1 MIDGYYNR
9 FDPAKKYEKHL
20 FRAGYVLQSSELNE
34 VQSYAE
40 DRVRGVADALFKDGD
55 VVRDA
60 QIIVN
65 SATGEVQCQS
75 GAIYLIGAVR
85 GIPSKTMTIPTTGV
99 VSVGI
104 RLVETVITELDDP
117 ALRDPAIDVR
127 NYQEAGAARLKV
139 EAIWSFQG
147 DGATGEFYPVYTVE
161 DGQLRAK
168 ETPPNLDA
176 VTQSLAR
183 YDRDSAGGTYVVSGL
198 TVQAMD
204 DLGTGEQVYSVGEG
218 RARVYGYGVELKTS
232 RREVYPVIPDLRNI
246 ISEPHT
252 STTVSAQRVDT
263 DRTPIENIASV
274 QITAEKTVTLTHGG
288 FVGAQDPLPDTSVL
302 SLLEVKQGGTTYLAG
317 TDYKLANGK
326 VDWSLGGAEPAP
338 GSTYTVKYQYIS
350 EVTPTAIDDTGFTVE
365 GAVVGS
371 LILVTYSQKLPR
383 YDRIALN
390 ADGDIVWFKGVS
402 AEWNPQIPAVP
413 DNVLPLATVYQ
424 DWSATRHVENDG
436 VRVVPMSDLSAINSR
451 IDYMLGLIAQ
461 QRLEGSASLTEA
473 GQKKGLFVDPFLD
486 DSLRDAGI
494 AQTCAIF
501 SGELT
506 LPVTIDQVSLM
517 PSDVSSPTSMTNNLS
532 TVLEQSART
541 GTMKV
546 NPYMAFEPL
555 PASVRLTPAIDNWT
569 VTSTSWASSITQRI
583 VVGSGI
589 NSRVGIATSVQTLSR
604 SSRPAEFLRQ
614 IDINFTISG
623 FGQNEVLS
631 SVTFDGVAVTPVA
644 S

>member
-75 GAIYLIGAVR
+75 GAIYLVGAVR

-127 NYQEAGAARLKV
+127 NYQESGAARLKV

-168 ETPPNLDA
+168 ETPPNLDS

-198 TVQAMD
+198 TVKALD

-252 STTVSAQRVDT
+252 STTVSAQRVDI

-302 SLLEVKQGGTTYLAG
+302 SLLEVKQGGTTYLAN
-317 TDYKLANGK
+317 TDYKLTSGK
-326 VDWSLGGAEPAP
+326 VDWSLAGNEPAP
-338 GSTYTVKYQYIS
+338 GSTYTVTYQYIS

-371 LILVTYSQKLPR
+371 LILVTYNQKLPR

-390 ADGDIVWFKGVS
+390 A
-402 AEWNPQIPAVP
+402 
-413 DNVLPLATVYQ
+413 
-424 DWSATRHVENDG
+424 
-436 VRVVPMSDLSAINSR
+436 
-451 IDYMLGLIAQ
+451 
-461 QRLEGSASLTEA
+461 
-473 GQKKGLFVDPFLD
+473 
-486 DSLRDAGI
+486 
-494 AQTCAIF
+494 
-501 SGELT
+501 
-506 LPVTIDQVSLM
+506 
-517 PSDVSSPTSMTNNLS
+517 
-532 TVLEQSART
+532 
-541 GTMKV
+541 
-546 NPYMAFEPL
+546 
-555 PASVRLTPAIDNWT
+555 
-569 VTSTSWASSITQRI
+569 
-583 VVGSGI
+583 
-589 NSRVGIATSVQTLSR
+589 
-604 SSRPAEFLRQ
+604 
-614 IDINFTISG
+614 
-623 FGQNEVLS
+623 
-631 SVTFDGVAVTPVA
+631 
-644 S
+644 